1 MENIRNSCYDR
12 FYEVVIPIVIY
23 ERNTLHDCFALL
35 SGSACLA
42 SDLELY
48 VFIGN
53 RITYLQIEVKCFYY
67 EENVLYC
74 GAATKHSHIFIN

>member
-1 MENIRNSCYDR
+1 MIA
-12 FYEVVIPIVIY
+12 
-23 ERNTLHDCFALL
+23 LHYF

-67 EENVLYC
+67 EENALYC